1 MDVFEEL
8 KRIIAPFDIAQI
20 DNALADRPSAFD
32 VDARWY
38 SNHEGP
44 PKTTS
49 DRGPFNGD
57 ALLAG
62 MQAVC
67 FLGTYLPAGDP
78 RRLGVPR
85 LHAKILARLAHP
97 ELLLFGG
104 SRATKIEGKPYV
116 APGYQSNPSQHGVDT
131 GALIV
136 AHGYVYFR
144 PARITEA
151 DPDNLARV
159 RDAAELHYPLQTFPW
174 SGLYHVWQAA
184 LSPGV
189 AALVAR
195 AAETPV
201 PAGRSELDPRLSAPA
216 VVDAIAAHH
225 KLDHDAAT
233 LYLQL
238 LALVDCG
245 DAPTRELNDWTQ
257 TRHKKAAAA
266 VVAAGLVREQKL
278 PRANRKFVLDS
289 PWEVLFPPHPAVE
302 QQKLPLYEARMV
314 NGALAA
320 PLGRVLPLRPMHELF
335 AAAWQRSLAGDATPA

>member
-1 MDVFEEL
+1 MDAFEDL

-20 DNALADRPSAFD
+20 DHALADRPSMFD

-49 DRGPFNGD
+49 DRGPFQGD

-67 FLGTYLPAGDP
+67 LLGTYLPAGDP

-85 LHAKILARLAHP
+85 LHAKILARLANP

-104 SRATKIEGKPYV
+104 SRETKIEGKPYV
-116 APGYQSNPSQHGVDT
+116 APGYQSNPSQHGVDN
-131 GALIV
+131 GALVV

-144 PARITEA
+144 PARIA
-151 DPDNLARV
+151 DDDADNLARA
-159 RDAAELHYPLQTFPW
+159 RDAAELHYPMQTFPW
-174 SGLYHVWQAA
+174 SGLYHVWQVAR
-184 LSPGV
+184 SPGV

-195 AAETPV
+195 AADTPV
-201 PAGRSELDPRLSAPA
+201 PAGSSELDPRLSVPGL
-216 VVDAIAAHH
+216 VDAVAAHH
-225 KLDHDAAT
+225 KLDRDAAT

-257 TRHKKAAAA
+257 TRHKKAATAL
-266 VVAAGLVREQKL
+266 VAAGLVREQKH
-278 PRANRKFVLDS
+278 PRANRKYVLDGA
-289 PWEVLFPPHPAVE
+289 WETLFPPHPAVE
-302 QQKLPLYEARMV
+302 VWKLPLYEARMV
-314 NGALAA
+314 GGALAA
-320 PLGRVLPLRPMHELF
+320 PLGRLLPLRPVHELF
-335 AAAWQRSLAGDATPA
+335 AAAWQRALESPPA

>member
-8 KRIIAPFDIAQI
+8 RRIIAPFNIEQI
-20 DNALADRPSAFD
+20 DHALADQPSTYD

-38 SNHEGP
+38 TSHDGP

-49 DRGPFNGD
+49 DKTPFNGD

-67 FLGTYLPAGDP
+67 LLGTYLPVGDP

-85 LHAKILARLAHP
+85 LHAKILARLANP

-104 SRATKIEGKPYV
+104 SRELKIEGKPYV
-116 APGYQSNPSQHGVDT
+116 APGYQSNPSQHGVDN
-131 GALIV
+131 GAIVV

-144 PARITEA
+144 PARITAA
-151 DPDNLARV
+151 DIDNLARA
-159 RDAAELHYPLQTFPW
+159 RDAAELHYPMQTFPW

-189 AALVAR
+189 AAIVAR
-195 AAETPV
+195 ATDSPV
-201 PAGRSELDPRLSAPA
+201 PAGGSELDPRLSSPA
-216 VVDAIAAHH
+216 IVDAAAARY
-225 KLDHDAAT
+225 KLDRDAAT
-233 LYLQL
+233 LYVQL

-257 TRHKKAAAA
+257 TKHKKAAAA
-266 VVAAGLVREQKL
+266 LVAAGLVLEHKH

-289 PWEVLFPPHPAVE
+289 PWEQLFPPHPAIE
-302 QQKLPLYEARMV
+302 QQKLPLYDARMV

-320 PLGRVLPLRPMHELF
+320 PLGRLVPLRPVHELF
-335 AAAWQRSLAGDATPA
+335 AAAWQRHAGT

>member
-8 KRIIAPFDIAQI
+8 TRIIAPFDPAQI
-20 DNALADRPSAFD
+20 DHALADRPSTFD

-44 PKTTS
+44 PRTTS
-49 DRGPFNGD
+49 DRSPFHVT

-67 FLGTYLPAGDP
+67 LLGTYLPAGDP

-85 LHAKILARLAHP
+85 LHAKILARLANP

-104 SRATKIEGKPYV
+104 SRELKIDGKPYV
-116 APGYQSNPSQHGVDT
+116 APGYQSNPSHHGVDN
-131 GALIV
+131 GAIVV

-144 PARITEA
+144 PARIA
-151 DPDNLARV
+151 AGDADNLARA
-159 RDAAELHYPLQTFPW
+159 RDAAELHYPQQTFPW

-195 AAETPV
+195 AAETPIA
-201 PAGRSELDPRLSAPA
+201 AGGSELDPRLSAPE
-216 VVDAIAAHH
+216 VVDAVATRH
-225 KLDHDAAT
+225 KLDRDAAA

-238 LALVDCG
+238 LTLVDCG
-245 DAPTRELNDWTQ
+245 DA
-257 TRHKKAAAA
+257 
-266 VVAAGLVREQKL
+266 
-278 PRANRKFVLDS
+278 
-289 PWEVLFPPHPAVE
+289 
-302 QQKLPLYEARMV
+302 
-314 NGALAA
+314 
-320 PLGRVLPLRPMHELF
+320 
-335 AAAWQRSLAGDATPA
+335 

>member
-8 KRIIAPFDIAQI
+8 KRIIAPFPLEPI
-20 DNALADRPSAFD
+20 DNALADRPSTYD

-38 SNHEGP
+38 SSHDGP

-49 DRGPFNGD
+49 DRTPFQGD

-67 FLGTYLPAGDP
+67 FLGTYLPAGDA

-85 LHAKILARLAHP
+85 LHAKILARLANP

-104 SRATKIEGKPYV
+104 TREVKIEGKLYV
-116 APGYQSNPSQHGVDT
+116 SPGYQSNPSQHGVDN
-131 GALIV
+131 GAIVV

-144 PARITEA
+144 PARITAA
-151 DPDNLARV
+151 DTDNLARA

-195 AAETPV
+195 AADTPV
-201 PAGRSELDPRLSAPA
+201 PAGGSELDPRLSTPA
-216 VVDAIAAHH
+216 LVDEVAARH
-225 KLDHDAAT
+225 KLDRDAAT

-245 DAPTRELNDWTQ
+245 DAPTRELNSWTQ

-266 VVAAGLVREQKL
+266 LVAAGLVLEHKH

-289 PWEVLFPPHPAVE
+289 PWEQLFPPHPAVE
-302 QQKLPLYEARMV
+302 RTKLALYDARIE

-320 PLGRVLPLRPMHELF
+320 PLGRVLPLRPVHELF
-335 AAAWQRSLAGDATPA
+335 AAAWQRAIDR

>member
-8 KRIIAPFDIAQI
+8 KRIIVPFNVEWVDQ
-20 DNALADRPSAFD
+20 ALADQASTFD

-38 SNHEGP
+38 SSHDGP

-49 DRGPFNGD
+49 ERTPFNGD

-67 FLGTYLPAGDP
+67 MLGTYLPVGDP

-85 LHAKILARLAHP
+85 LHAKILARLANP

-116 APGYQSNPSQHGVDT
+116 APGYQSNPSQHGIDNGSIIT
-131 GALIV
+131 

-144 PARITEA
+144 PARITA
-151 DPDNLARV
+151 SDPDNLALV
-159 RDAAELHYPLQTFPW
+159 RDAAELHYPMQTFPW

-195 AAETPV
+195 AADSPV
-201 PAGRSELDPRLSAPA
+201 AAGGSELDPRLSSPA
-216 VVDAIAAHH
+216 VVDAIQARH
-225 KLDHDAAT
+225 KLDRDAAT

-245 DAPTRELNDWTQ
+245 DAPTRELNGWTQ
-257 TRHKKAAAA
+257 TKHKKAAAA
-266 VVAAGLVREQKL
+266 LVAAGLVLEHKH
-278 PRANRKFVLDS
+278 PRANRKFVIDS
-289 PWEVLFPPHPAVE
+289 PWEQLFPPHPAIE
-302 QQKLPLYEARMV
+302 HQKLPLYDARMV

-320 PLGRVLPLRPMHELF
+320 PLGRLLPLRPLPDLF
-335 AAAWQRSLAGDATPA
+335 ADAWQRASAT

>member
-8 KRIIAPFDIAQI
+8 KRIIAPFDSAQI
-20 DNALADRPSAFD
+20 DNALADRPSMFD

-49 DRGPFNGD
+49 DRGPFHGD

-67 FLGTYLPAGDP
+67 LLGTYLPAGDP

-85 LHAKILARLAHP
+85 LHAKILARLANP

-104 SRATKIEGKPYV
+104 SRETKIEGKTYV
-116 APGYQSNPSQHGVDT
+116 APGYQSNPSQHGVDN
-131 GALIV
+131 GAIVV

-144 PARITEA
+144 PARITPE
-151 DPDNLARV
+151 DTENLARV
-159 RDAAELHYPLQTFPW
+159 RDAAELHYPMQTFPW

-195 AAETPV
+195 AADTPV
-201 PAGRSELDPRLSAPA
+201 QAGGSELDPRLSVPELVN
-216 VVDAIAAHH
+216 VVAAHH
-225 KLDHDAAT
+225 KLDRDAAT

-238 LALVDCG
+238 LTLVDCG
-245 DAPTRELNDWTQ
+245 DAPTRELDDWTQ
-257 TRHKKAAAA
+257 TRHKKAAGAL
-266 VVAAGLVREQKL
+266 VAAGLVREQKN
-278 PRANRKFVLDS
+278 PRANRKFVLDG
-289 PWEVLFPPHPAVE
+289 PWETLFPPHPAVE
-302 QQKLPLYEARMV
+302 AWKLPLYEARMV

-320 PLGRVLPLRPMHELF
+320 PLGRLLPLRPVHELF
-335 AAAWQRSLAGDATPA
+335 AAAWQRSLEARPGA

>member
-1 MDVFEEL
+1 MMDPFEEL
-8 KRIIAPFDIAQI
+8 QRIIAPFPADQI
-20 DNALADRPSAFD
+20 DAALADRPSTFD

-49 DRGPFNGD
+49 DKSPFHGG

-67 FLGTYLPAGDP
+67 LLGSYLPAGDP

-85 LHAKILARLAHP
+85 LHAKILARLANP

-104 SRATKIEGKPYV
+104 TRELKIEGKPYV
-116 APGYQSNPSQHGVDT
+116 APGYQSNPSQHGVDN
-131 GALIV
+131 GALVV

-144 PARITEA
+144 PGRIPAT
-151 DPDNLARV
+151 DSDNLARA

-189 AALVAR
+189 AALVAH
-195 AAETPV
+195 AAESPV
-201 PAGRSELDPRLSAPA
+201 AAGASELDPRLSAPA
-216 VVDAIAAHH
+216 VVDAVQSRHG
-225 KLDHDAAT
+225 LDRDAAT
-233 LYLQL
+233 LYLQI

-245 DAPTRELNDWTQ
+245 DAPIRELDGWTQ
-257 TRHKKAAAA
+257 TKHKKAAAA
-266 VVAAGLVREQKL
+266 LVSAGLVLEQKH
-278 PRANRKFVLDS
+278 PRANRKFVLDG
-289 PWEVLFPPHPAVE
+289 PWEQLFPPHPAVE
-302 QQKLPLYEARMV
+302 RAKLTLYDARIE
-314 NGALAA
+314 GPALAA
-320 PLGRVLPLRPMHELF
+320 PLGRLLPLRPLHEIF
-335 AAAWQRSLAGDATPA
+335 AAAWQRVS